1 MSIQYTAIGD
11 SLTTGF
17 GALPGNGFVPVYR
30 RMADGAA
37 AGADRIIQFG
47 SQRFDH
53 RWIGAEAE
61 GDYNYRLAI
70 SEAELI
76 TMSIGGN
83 DLIKAAKAAGGR
95 PGDLAPVLQK
105 ALRECKRNL
114 NDIMGT
120 LSQLKAG
127 MRRPYIIRIVGLY
140 NPYPQLTEATDWVR
154 QFNRYAAGYSSPVCR
169 FASIY
174 NEFAGNE
181 RGCCQLIIC
190 ILTEE
195 VTVLSPGSWT
205 RWGMGVWGNS
215 SSIE

>member
-30 RMADGAA
+30 RMAEARLRVPIELSNLGVNGLTTDGLE
-37 AGADRIIQFG
+37 
-47 SQRFDH
+47 QRLK
-53 RWIGAEAE
+53 A
-61 GDYNYRLAI
+61 DYNYRLAI

-83 DLIKAAKAAGGR
+83 DLIKSAKAAAGR

-181 RGCCQLIIC
+181 RGL
-190 ILTEE
+190 
-195 VTVLSPGSWT
+195 LSIDHLHPNG
-205 RWGMGVWGNS
+205 RGYRVIAGKLDALGYGRLG
-215 SSIE
+215 

>member
-30 RMADGAA
+30 RMAEARLRVPIELSNFGVNGLTTDGLE
-37 AGADRIIQFG
+37 
-47 SQRFDH
+47 QRLK
-53 RWIGAEAE
+53 

-76 TMSIGGN
+76 TLSIGGN
-83 DLIKAAKAAGGR
+83 DLIKAAKAAGSR

-154 QFNRYAAGYSSPVCR
+154 QFNRYAAAYSSPVCR

-181 RGCCQLIIC
+181 RGL
-190 ILTEE
+190 
-195 VTVLSPGSWT
+195 LSIDHLHPNGRGYRVIAGKLDT
-205 RWGMGVWGNS
+205 LGYGRLG
-215 SSIE
+215 